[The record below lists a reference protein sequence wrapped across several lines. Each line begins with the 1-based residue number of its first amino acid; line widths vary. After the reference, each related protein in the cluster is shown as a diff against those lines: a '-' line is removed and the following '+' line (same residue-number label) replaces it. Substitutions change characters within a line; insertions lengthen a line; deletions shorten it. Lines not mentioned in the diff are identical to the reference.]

1 MTPKQQISR
10 ITKWIKNY
18 ATKNRVKTLVIGV
31 SGGIDSA
38 VVSTLCA
45 KTGLPVIAVSM
56 PIKQSKATHS
66 LSVAHGEWLT
76 ENFENVQHRTVDLTP
91 TFKQFEKLFESGTD
105 LAFANSRSRL
115 RMICLYQIAQDNGGI
130 VVGTGNKVEDFG
142 VGFFTKYG
150 DGGVD
155 ISPIGDCLK
164 TQVWAM
170 GRELE
175 VLPEIIDADPTDG
188 LLGHGAGRTD
198 HVRAVQGQRQVLL
211 GELLDGEVHR
221 GGLLLDHAVVQRALA
236 GLALVVLQ
244 HVGLERQLEL
254 GHVAG
259 RAHFDGQARDVAL
272 AEVDATLK

>member
-1 MTPKQQISR
+1 MNPTHQIKR
-10 ITKWIKNY
+10 ITRWIKNY
-18 ATKNRVKTLVIGV
+18 ASKNRIKTLVVGV

-76 ENFENVQHRTVDLTP
+76 QNFENVQHRTVDLTP

-164 TQVWAM
+164 TEVWAM
-170 GRELE
+170 GRELG
-175 VLPEIIDADPTDG
+175 VLQDIIDAAPTDG
-188 LLGHGAGRTD
+188 LWDDGRTD
-198 HVRAVQGQRQVLL
+198 ESQL
-211 GELLDGEVHR
+211 GMTYPE
-221 GGLLLDHAVVQRALA
+221 
-236 GLALVVLQ
+236 
-244 HVGLERQLEL
+244 LERAMWLDQFGDDNIENLASDRKE
-254 GHVAG
+254 
-259 RAHFDGQARDVAL
+259 RAN
-272 AEVDATLK
+272 LKKYRAIRERNLHKMMPIPVCRFNEEE